1 MPVHCQHL
9 ELAHSLPSMSQFFIS
24 GDQNFSFSIST
35 VNEQSG
41 LISFRIDLFD
51 LLAVQGTL
59 KRILQHQSSKTSF
72 FGAQLSLC
80 SNSHTHTHPY
90 MTSGK
95 LSWNST
101 LRKRRSWLLRPWDF
115 PGKTTGVGCRFLLQ
129 GIFLTQGSK
138 PGPPYCRQTLL
149 PSEPPGKSLVSSLHG
164 K

>member
-59 KRILQHQSSKTSF
+59 KRILQHQSSKTSVLWCSAF
-72 FGAQLSLC
+72 FMLQLS
-80 SNSHTHTHPY
+80 HPY
-90 MTSGK
+90 TSIHDFWKAELK
-95 LSWNST
+95 LNTQKKKIMAPPSVGFSRQDYWSG
-101 LRKRRSWLLRPWDF
+101 LPFPSPGDLPDPGIKARSPIL
-115 PGKTTGVGCRFLLQ
+115 
-129 GIFLTQGSK
+129 
-138 PGPPYCRQTLL
+138 
-149 PSEPPGKSLVSSLHG
+149 
-164 K
+164 